1 MFDSRKGNRDSRTD
15 FEREL
20 NILGENIM
28 GGKIVI
34 SSHLRHL
41 ENEIMKARYA
51 PNKRVNLLTINE
63 MIRTFT
69 MSVNIRD
76 LGNFETETNN
86 ENEQ

>member
-41 ENEIMKARYA
+41 ENEIM
-51 PNKRVNLLTINE
+51 
-63 MIRTFT
+63 
-69 MSVNIRD
+69 
-76 LGNFETETNN
+76 
-86 ENEQ
+86 

>member
-28 GGKIVI
+28 GGKLVI

-41 ENEIMKARYA
+41 
-51 PNKRVNLLTINE
+51 
-63 MIRTFT
+63 
-69 MSVNIRD
+69 
-76 LGNFETETNN
+76 
-86 ENEQ
+86 

>member
-41 ENEIMKARYA
+41 ENEIMKESLNFFQKSWNIFEKSCK
-51 PNKRVNLLTINE
+51 NKRVTP
-63 MIRTFT
+63 
-69 MSVNIRD
+69 
-76 LGNFETETNN
+76 
-86 ENEQ
+86 